1 MILIGVSLYDW
12 FNVGR
17 IWNTWWYTYAC
28 KRRLIETFA
37 YFFMFLMILLVFTCF
52 AQSCSCVVADRST
65 YFNSDLTETVTLIY
79 ISKKTKALTLV
90 FSLYLNYSVAN

>member
-1 MILIGVSLYDW
+1 MILIGVSSYDW

-37 YFFMFLMILLVFTCF
+37 YFFYMYIVYI
-52 AQSCSCVVADRST
+52 DR
-65 YFNSDLTETVTLIY
+65 N
-79 ISKKTKALTLV
+79 
-90 FSLYLNYSVAN
+90 